1 MVRLKYYMK
10 TNRVPLT
17 SEQMIIDLLKQ
28 LKDRLEQGQTKDFK
42 ALDIITELD
51 VRIKTAMSLLKGFIH
66 KEK

>member
-1 MVRLKYYMK
+1 MK

>member
-1 MVRLKYYMK
+1 
-10 TNRVPLT
+10 
-17 SEQMIIDLLKQ
+17 MIIDLLKQ

-42 ALDIITELD
+42 ALDILTDLD